1 MDTQALQAMLQ
12 AGPESYDL
20 GMLSPLKKH
29 LSQATSNATMAG
41 DPEAATLIDQLHA
54 AVSALEDEQT
64 KRLDEY
70 ATGAMEDFEK
80 AVKAKRDTELRWI
93 DDDRLYNGLDTLPDS
108 KAYPS
113 DAGDRLEDSEG
124 DRPALRAAR
133 SRTLRYYARLVDML
147 IPGNDIPM
155 EVKPPSKP
163 DPQCFP
169 KLALLMEHNQP
180 LDPAG
185 VLDMA
190 QDAASGMQETIKDQ
204 LLEQDFQGTAAHK
217 IFDACHIGVGLSK
230 GPIMDYRKRR
240 KPVGGKS
247 QIVLDESPIPGYQY
261 VNPWMFYYDMS
272 PTLDECSQCWEVHL
286 MDRRAVNDLK
296 RYPNMIEKNITLLLE
311 DKDPQMPKELAVN
324 IGIRNSKRDSV
335 ETIKDRWAVIEM
347 HGLIDPD
354 ELEKAT
360 GTKWEDTKSLPLIEF
375 WFCNGKALK
384 WKLSAMECDWRVPY
398 YNFTPFPCDDTI
410 FGYGVPRMGRGG
422 AKLIKGA
429 LDATMLN
436 ASCAAGPFIAF
447 KKGEVVPSDG
457 GWRVVGPK
465 MLEVTS
471 DGPINDALT
480 SFVINSNVDGNL
492 ALIQKGL
499 DFLDDDI
506 LLDQITQ
513 GDISSEE
520 MPASGLIQV
529 INLKTVF
536 QRMIAKSADNTW
548 FKKQG
553 ERWVQWNLQFN
564 PDLSIKGDFDVKGIA
579 STALVSKDLQIQH
592 LQVGMQVSAQP
603 QFAGMVDHYQ
613 ELDAF
618 YRMLDVPNR
627 GNIMFD
633 KATADKNAAAA
644 AQQGGDP
651 MVQVKMQELQQT
663 AQQAQADL
671 QLKQQQMQADQ
682 QQQQAELQLKQ
693 QEVAFAHA
701 ERMAEIQ
708 RQTQNDQTSAQVQ
721 ILVAQSKK
729 DVAIMQLA
737 QEQKLQIWQVAAAMK
752 KAGLDADT
760 KTVLAMMKGKETA
773 VKEQG
778 QNIRTAAQLG
788 VQTAHKAADIHKENT
803 HKAVDVAMQ
812 REAQGHAQDLQSGQ
826 QQHETVLAQNMAQE
840 VKDQKVQM
848 SNKKQ
853 PTGDET

>member
-1 MDTQALQAMLQ
+1 MDPEALKAMLESSP
-12 AGPESYDL
+12 ASYDL
-20 GMLSPLKKH
+20 GMLAPLKKH
-29 LSQATSNATMAG
+29 LSDATSNATMAG
-41 DPEAATLIDQLHA
+41 DPQAAQLIDTLHQ
-54 AVSALEDEQT
+54 AVSALVDEQT
-64 KRLDEY
+64 SRLNEY
-70 ATGAMEDFEK
+70 AVGALQDFER
-80 AVKAKRDTELRWI
+80 AVEAKRDTELLWI

-108 KAYPS
+108 KAYPG

-169 KLALLMEHNQP
+169 KLALMMEQNQP
-180 LDPAG
+180 IDPG
-185 VLDMA
+185 MVLDTA
-190 QDAASGMQETIKDQ
+190 DDAASGMQEVIKDQ
-204 LLEQDFQGTAAHK
+204 LLEQDFQGTGAKK

-261 VNPWMFYYDMS
+261 VNPWMFYYDMA

-296 RYPNMIEKNITLLLE
+296 RYPNMIEKNVDLLLE
-311 DKDPQMPKELAVN
+311 DKDPKIPPELKIN
-324 IGIRNSKRDSV
+324 IDIRNNKRDSV
-335 ETIKDRWAVIEM
+335 ETIRDRWAVIEM
-347 HGLIDPD
+347 HGLIDPE

-360 GTKWEDTKSLPLIEF
+360 GTKWDDPKSLPLIEF

-422 AKLIKGA
+422 AKIIKGA

-436 ASCAAGPFIAF
+436 ASCAAGPFIAV
-447 KKGEVVPSDG
+447 KKGEVTPSDG
-457 GWRVVGPK
+457 SFRVVGPK
-465 MLEVTS
+465 MLDVQT
-471 DGPINDALT
+471 DGDIKDAIY
-480 SFVINSNVDGNL
+480 SFLVASNVDGNL
-492 ALIQKGL
+492 ALVQKGL
-499 DFLDDDI
+499 DYMDDDI

-513 GDISSEE
+513 GDIASEE

-536 QRMIAKSADNTW
+536 QRMIAKCADNTW

-603 QFAGMVDHYQ
+603 QFNGMVDHYQ

-651 MVQVKMQELQQT
+651 MVQVKMQELQQNG
-663 AQQAQADL
+663 QQAQAEL
-671 QLKQQQMQADQ
+671 QLKQQQMQSDQ
-682 QQQQAELQLKQ
+682 QQAQAEFQLKQ
-693 QEVAFAHA
+693 QEVVFAHQ
-701 ERMAEIQ
+701 ERMAEIA
-708 RQTQNDQTSAQVQ
+708 RQTQNDQINAQTQ

-729 DVAIMQLA
+729 DVAIMTLA

-752 KAGLDADT
+752 KAGLDNDT
-760 KTVLAMMKGKETA
+760 KKVLAMMDAHSKALGTQADLTK
-773 VKEQG
+773 
-778 QNIRTAAQLG
+778 TAATLG
-788 VQTAHKAADIHKENT
+788 VQTVHKAADIQKENV
-803 HKAVDVAMQ
+803 HKAVDVQLQ
-812 REAQGHAQDLQSGQ
+812 REAQGHAQDLQQGQ
-826 QQHETVLAQNMAQE
+826 QQHE
-840 VKDQKVQM
+840 
-848 SNKKQ
+848 
-853 PTGDET
+853 PTRAISPRPPPRETRSY